1 MLKRSLEEWLTE
13 IEARHPNEIDLGLER
28 ISAVWG
34 LLKQEIPPS
43 RSVTPVNITVAGTNG
58 KGSCVE
64 AMQALLM
71 QHGYSVGAFTS
82 PHFLHYSER
91 IRIDGVAVSDQ
102 ELIAA
107 FELIEVVRSETSLTY
122 FEFNALAALVI
133 FRRADLD
140 AVLLEVGLGGR
151 LDAVNIIDADIA
163 ILSSVDLDHQD
174 WLGDTRALIAREKLG
189 VARQGKPL
197 LVGETD
203 LPDGFYET
211 VRSIGA
217 SALYYGTDFS
227 IDNGGDSS
235 QFSVNLKTNTGT
247 LLIPDITHGNL
258 LSVNISLALQALV
271 SAGFVINAK
280 TCLEALKCL
289 SLPGRQQRVRFQGV
303 DLLLD
308 VAHNPAAAK
317 VLAAKIPIIK
327 GTTYAV
333 ASVLNDKD
341 WAGIVAEIRRSV
353 DVWLL
358 GKITDNH
365 RAMETQ
371 RLVEVVY
378 NTGAEAV
385 CFESVELA
393 FDRAVQLT
401 SPSDQVV
408 VFGSFHTVSA
418 VLTIISKEG

>member
-1 MLKRSLEEWLTE
+1 MLKRSLEEWLIE
-13 IEARHPNEIDLGLER
+13 IEARHPSEIDLGLER
-28 ISAVWG
+28 ISLVWE

-91 IRIDGVAVSDQ
+91 IRIDGVAVSDK

-151 LDAVNIIDADIA
+151 LDAVNIIDADVA

-189 VARQGKPL
+189 IARQGKPL
-197 LVGETD
+197 LVGEAD

-217 SALYYGTDFS
+217 SALYYGADFS

-247 LLIPDITHGNL
+247 LLILDITHGNL
-258 LSVNISLALQALV
+258 LPVNISLALQALV
-271 SAGFVINAK
+271 SAGFVVNAR
-280 TCLEALKCL
+280 TCLEALKYL
-289 SLPGRQQRVRFQGV
+289 SLPGRQQRVKFQGV

-308 VAHNPAAAK
+308 VAHNPAAAR

-341 WAGIVAEIRRSV
+341 WVGIVAEIHRSV

-378 NTGAEAV
+378 NSGAEAV
-385 CFESVELA
+385 CFESVGLA
-393 FDRAVQLT
+393 FDRAVELT
-401 SPSDQVV
+401 SPGDQVV

>member
-1 MLKRSLEEWLTE
+1 
-13 IEARHPNEIDLGLER
+13 
-28 ISAVWG
+28 
-34 LLKQEIPPS
+34 
-43 RSVTPVNITVAGTNG
+43 
-58 KGSCVE
+58 
-64 AMQALLM
+64 MQALLV

-102 ELIAA
+102 ELVAA

-151 LDAVNIIDADIA
+151 LDAVNIIDADVA

-217 SALYYGTDFS
+217 SALYYDADFS

-258 LSVNISLALQALV
+258 LPVNISLALQALV
-271 SAGFVINAK
+271 SAGFVINTR

-289 SLPGRQQRVRFQGV
+289 SLPGRQQRVKFQGV

-308 VAHNPAAAK
+308 VAHNPAAAR

-341 WAGIVAEIRRSV
+341 WAGIVAEIHPSV

-371 RLVEVVY
+371 RLTEVVY
-378 NTGAEAV
+378 NSGAEAV
-385 CFESVELA
+385 CFESVGLA
-393 FDRAVQLT
+393 FDRAVELT
-401 SPSDQVV
+401 SPGDQVV

>member
-1 MLKRSLEEWLTE
+1 MLKRSLEEWLAE
-13 IEARHPNEIDLGLER
+13 IEARHPSEIDLGLER
-28 ISAVWG
+28 ISLVWE
-34 LLKQEIPPS
+34 LLKQEIPSS

-64 AMQALLM
+64 AIQALLV

-102 ELIAA
+102 ELVAA

-151 LDAVNIIDADIA
+151 LDAVNIIDADVA

-271 SAGFVINAK
+271 SAGFVINAR

-289 SLPGRQQRVRFQGV
+289 SLPGRQQRVKFQGV

-308 VAHNPAAAK
+308 VAHNPAAAR

-341 WAGIVAEIRRSV
+341 WAGIVAEIHPSV

-371 RLVEVVY
+371 RLTEVVY
-378 NTGAEAV
+378 NRGAEAV
-385 CFESVELA
+385 CLESVELA

-401 SPSDQVV
+401 SLGDQVV

>member
-28 ISAVWG
+28 ISAVWE

-71 QHGYSVGAFTS
+71 QHDYSVGSFTS

-102 ELIAA
+102 ELVAA

-151 LDAVNIIDADIA
+151 LDAVNIIDADVA

-258 LSVNISLALQALV
+258 LPVNISLALQALV
-271 SAGFVINAK
+271 SAGFVINAR

-289 SLPGRQQRVRFQGV
+289 SLPGRQQRVKFQGV

-308 VAHNPAAAK
+308 VAHNPAAAR

-341 WAGIVAEIRRSV
+341 WAGIVAEIHRSV

-371 RLVEVVY
+371 RLTEVVY
-378 NTGAEAV
+378 NRGAEAV

-401 SPSDQVV
+401 SPGDQVV

>member
-1 MLKRSLEEWLTE
+1 
-13 IEARHPNEIDLGLER
+13 
-28 ISAVWG
+28 
-34 LLKQEIPPS
+34 
-43 RSVTPVNITVAGTNG
+43 
-58 KGSCVE
+58 
-64 AMQALLM
+64 MQALLV

-102 ELIAA
+102 ELVAA

-151 LDAVNIIDADIA
+151 LDAVNIIDADVA

-217 SALYYGTDFS
+217 SAIYYDTDFS

-258 LSVNISLALQALV
+258 LPVNISLALQALV
-271 SAGFVINAK
+271 SAGFVINAR

-289 SLPGRQQRVRFQGV
+289 SLPGRQQRVKFQGV

-308 VAHNPAAAK
+308 VAHNPAAAR
-317 VLAAKIPIIK
+317 VLAAKILIIK

-341 WAGIVAEIRRSV
+341 WAGIVAEIHPSV

-371 RLVEVVY
+371 RLTEVVY
-378 NTGAEAV
+378 NRGAEAV

-401 SPSDQVV
+401 SPGDQVV

>member
-1 MLKRSLEEWLTE
+1 MLKRSLEEWLAE
-13 IEARHPNEIDLGLER
+13 IEARHPSEIDLGLER
-28 ISAVWG
+28 ISLVWE
-34 LLKQEIPPS
+34 LLKQEISPS

-64 AMQALLM
+64 AMQALLV

-122 FEFNALAALVI
+122 FEFNALAALII

-151 LDAVNIIDADIA
+151 LDAVNIIDADVA

-174 WLGDTRALIAREKLG
+174 WLGDTRSLIAREKLG
-189 VARQGKPL
+189 VARQSKPL

-217 SALYYGTDFS
+217 SALYYGADFS
-227 IDNGGDSS
+227 IDNGGDRR
-235 QFSVNLKTNTGT
+235 QFSVNLKTGTGT

-258 LSVNISLALQALV
+258 LPVNISLALQALV
-271 SAGFVINAK
+271 SAGFAINAK
-280 TCLEALKCL
+280 TCQEALKCL
-289 SLPGRQQRVRFQGV
+289 SLPGRQQRVKFQGV

-308 VAHNPAAAK
+308 VAHNPAAAR
-317 VLAAKIPIIK
+317 VLAAKISIIQ

-341 WAGIVAEIRRSV
+341 WAGIVAEIHLSV
-353 DVWLL
+353 DIWLL

-371 RLVEVVY
+371 RLLEVVY
-378 NTGAEAV
+378 NSGAEAV

-401 SPSDQVV
+401 SPGDQVV

>member
-1 MLKRSLEEWLTE
+1 M
-13 IEARHPNEIDLGLER
+13 
-28 ISAVWG
+28 
-34 LLKQEIPPS
+34 
-43 RSVTPVNITVAGTNG
+43 
-58 KGSCVE
+58 
-64 AMQALLM
+64 
-71 QHGYSVGAFTS
+71 
-82 PHFLHYSER
+82 
-91 IRIDGVAVSDQ
+91 
-102 ELIAA
+102 
-107 FELIEVVRSETSLTY
+107 
-122 FEFNALAALVI
+122 
-133 FRRADLD
+133 
-140 AVLLEVGLGGR
+140 LLEVGLGGR
-151 LDAVNIIDADIA
+151 LDAVNIIDADVT

-217 SALYYGTDFS
+217 SALYYDADFS

-258 LSVNISLALQALV
+258 LPVNISLALQALV
-271 SAGFVINAK
+271 SAGFVINAR

-289 SLPGRQQRVRFQGV
+289 SLPGRQQRVKFQGV

-308 VAHNPAAAK
+308 VAHNPAAAR

-341 WAGIVAEIRRSV
+341 WAGIVAEIHPSV

-378 NTGAEAV
+378 NSGAEAV

-401 SPSDQVV
+401 SPGDQVV

>member
-1 MLKRSLEEWLTE
+1 MLKRSLEEWLIE
-13 IEARHPNEIDLGLER
+13 IEARHPSEIDLGLER
-28 ISAVWG
+28 ISLVWE

-91 IRIDGVAVSDQ
+91 IRIDGVAVSDK

-151 LDAVNIIDADIA
+151 LDAVNIIDADVA

-189 VARQGKPL
+189 IARQGKPL
-197 LVGETD
+197 LVGEAD

-217 SALYYGTDFS
+217 SALYYGADFS

-247 LLIPDITHGNL
+247 LLILDITHGNL
-258 LSVNISLALQALV
+258 LPVNISLALQALV
-271 SAGFVINAK
+271 SAGFVVNAR
-280 TCLEALKCL
+280 TCLEALKYL
-289 SLPGRQQRVRFQGV
+289 SLPGRQQRVKFQGV

-308 VAHNPAAAK
+308 VAHNPAAAR

-341 WAGIVAEIRRSV
+341 WVGIVAEIHRSV

-378 NTGAEAV
+378 NSGAEAV

-401 SPSDQVV
+401 SPGDQVV

>member
-1 MLKRSLEEWLTE
+1 MLKRSLEEWLVE
-13 IEARHPNEIDLGLER
+13 IEARHPSEIDLGLER
-28 ISAVWG
+28 ISLVWE

-71 QHGYSVGAFTS
+71 QHDYSVGSFTS

-102 ELIAA
+102 ELVAA

-151 LDAVNIIDADIA
+151 LDAVNIIDADVA

-258 LSVNISLALQALV
+258 LPVNISLALQALV
-271 SAGFVINAK
+271 SAGFVINAR

-289 SLPGRQQRVRFQGV
+289 SLPGRQQRVKFQGV

-308 VAHNPAAAK
+308 VAHNPAAAR

-327 GTTYAV
+327 GTTDAV

-341 WAGIVAEIRRSV
+341 WAGIVAEIHRSV

-371 RLVEVVY
+371 RLTEVVY
-378 NTGAEAV
+378 NSGAEAV
-385 CFESVELA
+385 CFESVGLA
-393 FDRAVQLT
+393 FDRAVELT
-401 SPSDQVV
+401 SPGDQVV

>member
-1 MLKRSLEEWLTE
+1 MLKRSLEEWLIE
-13 IEARHPNEIDLGLER
+13 IEARHPSEIDLGLER
-28 ISAVWG
+28 ISLVWE

-91 IRIDGVAVSDQ
+91 IRIDGVAVSDK

-151 LDAVNIIDADIA
+151 LDAVNIIDADVA

-189 VARQGKPL
+189 IARQGKPL
-197 LVGETD
+197 LVGEAD

-217 SALYYGTDFS
+217 SALYYGADFS

-258 LSVNISLALQALV
+258 LPVNISLALQALV
-271 SAGFVINAK
+271 SAGFVVNAR
-280 TCLEALKCL
+280 TCLEALKYL
-289 SLPGRQQRVRFQGV
+289 SLPGRQQRVKFQGV

-308 VAHNPAAAK
+308 VAHNPAAAR

-341 WAGIVAEIRRSV
+341 WVGIVAEIHRSV

-378 NTGAEAV
+378 NSGAEAV

-401 SPSDQVV
+401 SPGDQVV

>member
-28 ISAVWG
+28 ISAVWE
-34 LLKQEIPPS
+34 LLKQEISPS

-107 FELIEVVRSETSLTY
+107 FELIEVLRSETSLTY

-133 FRRADLD
+133 FRRADVD

-151 LDAVNIIDADIA
+151 LDAVNIIDADVA

-217 SALYYGTDFS
+217 SALYYGADFS
-227 IDNGGDSS
+227 IDNDGDSS

-247 LLIPDITHGNL
+247 LLVPGITHGNL
-258 LSVNISLALQALV
+258 LPVNISLALQALV
-271 SAGFVINAK
+271 SAGFVINAR

-289 SLPGRQQRVRFQGV
+289 SLPGRQQRVKFQGV

-308 VAHNPAAAK
+308 VAHNPAAAR

-341 WAGIVAEIRRSV
+341 WAGIVAEIHPSV

-378 NTGAEAV
+378 NSGAEAV
-385 CFESVELA
+385 CFESVEVA
-393 FDRAVQLT
+393 FKRAVQLT
-401 SPSDQVV
+401 SPGDQVV

-418 VLTIISKEG
+418 VLMIISKEG

>member
-1 MLKRSLEEWLTE
+1 MLKRSLEEWLVE
-13 IEARHPNEIDLGLER
+13 IEARHPSEIDLGLER
-28 ISAVWG
+28 ISLVWE

-64 AMQALLM
+64 TMQALLV

-102 ELIAA
+102 ELVAA

-151 LDAVNIIDADIA
+151 LDAVNIIDADVA

-203 LPDGFYET
+203 LPEGFYET

-217 SALYYGTDFS
+217 SALYYGADFS

-258 LSVNISLALQALV
+258 LPVNISLALQALV
-271 SAGFVINAK
+271 SAGFVINTR

-289 SLPGRQQRVRFQGV
+289 SLPGRQQRVKFQGV

-308 VAHNPAAAK
+308 VAHNPAAAR

-341 WAGIVAEIRRSV
+341 WAGIVAEIHPSV

-371 RLVEVVY
+371 RLTEVVY
-378 NTGAEAV
+378 NSGAEAV
-385 CFESVELA
+385 CFESVGLA
-393 FDRAVQLT
+393 FDRAVELT
-401 SPSDQVV
+401 SPGDQVV

>member
-13 IEARHPNEIDLGLER
+13 IEARHPSEIDLGLER
-28 ISAVWG
+28 ISLVWE
-34 LLKQEIPPS
+34 LLKQEIPPC

-58 KGSCVE
+58 KGSCVG
-64 AMQALLM
+64 AMQALLV

-122 FEFNALAALVI
+122 FEFNALAALII

-151 LDAVNIIDADIA
+151 LDAVNIIDADVA

-174 WLGDTRALIAREKLG
+174 WLGDTRSLIAREKLG

-211 VRSIGA
+211 VRSVGA
-217 SALYYGTDFS
+217 ITLYYGADFS

-247 LLIPDITHGNL
+247 LLIADITHGNL
-258 LSVNISLALQALV
+258 LPVNISLALQALV

-280 TCLEALKCL
+280 TCLEALNCL
-289 SLPGRQQRVRFQGV
+289 SLPGRQQRVKFQGV

-308 VAHNPAAAK
+308 VAHNPAAAR

-341 WAGIVAEIRRSV
+341 WAGIVTEIHPSV
-353 DVWLL
+353 DIWLL

-371 RLVEVVY
+371 PLLEVVY
-378 NTGAEAV
+378 NSGAEAV
-385 CFESVELA
+385 CFESVEMA
-393 FDRAVQLT
+393 FNRAVQLT
-401 SPSDQVV
+401 SPDDQVV

>member
-1 MLKRSLEEWLTE
+1 MLKRSLEEWLAE
-13 IEARHPNEIDLGLER
+13 IEARHPSEIDLGLER
-28 ISAVWG
+28 ISLVWE

-58 KGSCVE
+58 KGSCVA
-64 AMQALLM
+64 AMQALLV

-102 ELIAA
+102 ELVAA

-151 LDAVNIIDADIA
+151 LDAVNIIDADVT

-217 SALYYGTDFS
+217 SALYYDADFS

-258 LSVNISLALQALV
+258 LPVNISLALQALV
-271 SAGFVINAK
+271 SAGFVINAR

-289 SLPGRQQRVRFQGV
+289 SLPGRQQRVKFQGV

-308 VAHNPAAAK
+308 VAHNPAAAR

-341 WAGIVAEIRRSV
+341 WAGIVAEIHPSV

-378 NTGAEAV
+378 NSWAEAV

-401 SPSDQVV
+401 SPGDQVV

>member
-1 MLKRSLEEWLTE
+1 MLKRSLEEWLVE
-13 IEARHPNEIDLGLER
+13 IEARHPSEIDLGLER
-28 ISAVWG
+28 ISLVWE

-64 AMQALLM
+64 TMQALLV

-102 ELIAA
+102 ELVAA

-151 LDAVNIIDADIA
+151 LDAVNIIDADVA

-174 WLGDTRALIAREKLG
+174 WLGDTRSLIAREKLG

-203 LPDGFYET
+203 LPDGFDQM

-217 SALYYGTDFS
+217 VALYYGADFS
-227 IDNGGDSS
+227 VDNGGDSS
-235 QFSVNLKTNTGT
+235 QFSVNLKSNTGT

-258 LSVNISLALQALV
+258 LPVNISLALQALV
-271 SAGFVINAK
+271 SAGFIINAK

-289 SLPGRQQRVRFQGV
+289 SLTGRQQRVKFQGV

-308 VAHNPAAAK
+308 VAHNPAAAR
-317 VLAAKIPIIK
+317 VLAAKIPVID

-341 WAGIVAEIRRSV
+341 WAAIVAEIQRSV

-358 GKITDNH
+358 GKISGNH

-371 RLVEVVY
+371 RLLEVVY

-393 FDRAVQLT
+393 FKRAVQLT
-401 SPSDQVV
+401 SPGDQVV

>member
-1 MLKRSLEEWLTE
+1 MLKRSLEEWLAE
-13 IEARHPNEIDLGLER
+13 IEARHPSEIDLGLER
-28 ISAVWG
+28 ISLVWE
-34 LLKQEIPPS
+34 LLKQEISPS

-64 AMQALLM
+64 AMQALLV

-122 FEFNALAALVI
+122 FEFNALAALII

-151 LDAVNIIDADIA
+151 LDAVNIIDADVA

-174 WLGDTRALIAREKLG
+174 WLGDTRSLIAREKLG
-189 VARQGKPL
+189 VARQSKPL

-217 SALYYGTDFS
+217 SALYYGADFS
-227 IDNGGDSS
+227 IDNGGDRR
-235 QFSVNLKTNTGT
+235 QFSVNLKTGTGT

-258 LSVNISLALQALV
+258 LPVNISLALQALV
-271 SAGFVINAK
+271 SAGFAINAK
-280 TCLEALKCL
+280 TCQEALKCL
-289 SLPGRQQRVRFQGV
+289 SLPGRQQRVKFQGV

-308 VAHNPAAAK
+308 VAHNPAAAR
-317 VLAAKIPIIK
+317 VLAAKISIIQ

-341 WAGIVAEIRRSV
+341 WAGIVAEIHLSV

-371 RLVEVVY
+371 RLLEVVY
-378 NTGAEAV
+378 NSGAEAV

-401 SPSDQVV
+401 SPGDQVV